1 MVRPGCGGGRNLG
14 DSGRGAVRPTW
25 TRDRPHAFPF
35 RAVLTVRLAFASR
48 ARITRARIAPPNTER
63 ERTDRTNERTGERFC
78 NVIETKRAQFY
89 QLARLVAHT
98 RKPSPA
104 SWTPGRL
111 PTGRVAGPS
120 PSGSLSPPSWL
131 AERFGVD
138 GDDPRDAPRVQ
149 PRADHPGRRPGNRL
163 ERERHAGGRIRP
175 PPPRHGPRMDGR
187 DPGLRDPVDRGRTGA
202 RRVCR
207 SPVPQERGVCARV
220 HRAALRATE
229 GPRHGRL
236 GRSASSR
243 GTVES
248 GLAGPRAGRSSPER
262 PIGRDPTRAGT
273 GRRAVRGAPRVSGR
287 SGRFGTG
294 AEARR
299 SVPPVP
305 HGPVGLGERGVSDG
319 EGSVVAR
326 AAPIPSSG
334 SDRGVCYGGLPGI
347 SVVELVGAQ
356 AAVEI
361 PRNDTGVG
369 VPHPRR
375 GGVDSVWDRE
385 IGSRLDDPAHGR
397 TIGAARRSRSDALP
411 TCLSRKSSESQAQD
425 SVSPLASSFRAISN
439 SHVPAPIAMHFVSTQ
454 VISPPRIVEKTPAK

>member
-35 RAVLTVRLAFASR
+35 RAVLTVRLAFAS
-48 ARITRARIAPPNTER
+48 RARIAPPNTER

-187 DPGLRDPVDRGRTGA
+187 DPGLRDPWTEEGL
-202 RRVCR
+202 
-207 SPVPQERGVCARV
+207 ER
-220 HRAALRATE
+220 
-229 GPRHGRL
+229 
-236 GRSASSR
+236 
-243 GTVES
+243 
-248 GLAGPRAGRSSPER
+248 
-262 PIGRDPTRAGT
+262 
-273 GRRAVRGAPRVSGR
+273 
-287 SGRFGTG
+287 
-294 AEARR
+294 AEC
-299 SVPPVP
+299 
-305 HGPVGLGERGVSDG
+305 
-319 EGSVVAR
+319 VVAR
-326 AAPIPSSG
+326 SRRNAAYARGFTAPLFGQPKVRVMVV
-334 SDRGVCYGGLPGI
+334 SD
-347 SVVELVGAQ
+347 
-356 AAVEI
+356 
-361 PRNDTGVG
+361 
-369 VPHPRR
+369 
-375 GGVDSVWDRE
+375 
-385 IGSRLDDPAHGR
+385 
-397 TIGAARRSRSDALP
+397 ARRR
-411 TCLSRKSSESQAQD
+411 
-425 SVSPLASSFRAISN
+425 
-439 SHVPAPIAMHFVSTQ
+439 
-454 VISPPRIVEKTPAK
+454 VEER